1 MMPGRMRARRG
12 MTLMELVIALAITGL
27 MATAGAA
34 AFGSIIDHR
43 KVIQTATVSTERAA
57 SLREMI
63 RSWIMSGTIQI
74 QQGGGPRGMRGGG
87 AGAGAAGGAGAA
99 SRGGSSLAAVTAA
112 QAGGDELAFITTA
125 LNPSL
130 LPNVRMRLYVDAD
143 NNTPEKGL
151 AVEYQP
157 NLQMGMVRKMLD
169 STIDTL
175 RVEYLDRR
183 TNKWFP
189 ASQAATVSPMA
200 VRVTLL
206 SGITKLHPILGLPM
220 IFPIAQAVG
229 GEGSPRP

>member
-1 MMPGRMRARRG
+1 MRARRG

-57 SLREMI
+57 SLRDMI

-74 QQGGGPRGMRGGG
+74 QQGGGPRGMRGG
-87 AGAGAAGGAGAA
+87 AGVATAGAA

-112 QAGGDELAFITTA
+112 QAGGDELAFTTTA

-151 AVEYQP
+151 AIEYQP
-157 NLQMGMVRKMLD
+157 NLQMPMVRKMLD

-189 ASQAATVSPMA
+189 ASQAATVTPTA

-206 SGITKLHPILGLPM
+206 SGIAKLHPILGLPM
-220 IFPIAQAVG
+220 IFPITNQAVG

>member
-1 MMPGRMRARRG
+1 

-43 KVIQTATVSTERAA
+43 KVIRTATVSTERAA
-57 SLREMI
+57 SLRDMI

-74 QQGGGPRGMRGGG
+74 QQGGGPRGMRG
-87 AGAGAAGGAGAA
+87 AGAGAAAPRGAA
-99 SRGGSSLAAVTAA
+99 SLGGSSLAAVTAA
-112 QAGGDELAFITTA
+112 QAGGDELSFTTTA

-130 LPNVRMRLYVDAD
+130 LPNVRIRLYVDAD

-151 AVEYQP
+151 TIEYQP
-157 NLQMGMVRKMLD
+157 NLQMPMVRKMLD

-175 RVEYLDRR
+175 RVEFLDRR

-189 ASQAATVSPMA
+189 ASQAATVTPMA
-200 VRVTLL
+200 ARVTLL
-206 SGITKLHPILGLPM
+206 SGVAKLHPILGLPM
-220 IFPIAQAVG
+220 IFPMAAATG
-229 GEGSPRP
+229 GEGTPRR